1 MSPRSKAQNL
11 KFLSNTGCFQN
22 TAKDNCTE
30 GVDES
35 SMNNGIRM
43 GNLRWEQEMG
53 RQIIDSPFRNNIDAE
68 ISKTIV
74 DGVTLDIAGGNNLE
88 DFSSEI
94 RNRLEREAG
103 DWESIQ

>member
-1 MSPRSKAQNL
+1 
-11 KFLSNTGCFQN
+11 
-22 TAKDNCTE
+22 
-30 GVDES
+30 
-35 SMNNGIRM
+35 M

-53 RQIIDSPFRNNIDAE
+53 RRIIDSPFSNNTDAG

-103 DWESIQ
+103 DWERVHTVIESWSDRYLH